1 LTPTTATAQIGVPTS
16 FTAGVTVANG
26 TVERVDYSSSNTG
39 IATVNPAS
47 DTTSP
52 YVTQATGVSG
62 GTVTITASV
71 VMGGVVRCTDTSSFT
86 VSTPSCTV
94 DLIPASSQNHVGIST
109 VFTSA
114 VTPVNGTVSQVNFS
128 SSNSGIA
135 TVNPASDT
143 SYVYSTN
150 VTGVAVGSA
159 TITTSVVMSGVV
171 RCTDTSSV
179 SVTPPDPWWQVRDG
193 DVTAGGDLISLIPAA
208 CTLPGC
214 TPQFELDGAGGFPG
228 VPLYSGTTNL
238 TTGDVS
244 SLGWLVNSSFMSTKT
259 YDYAY
264 FARIIPPEI
273 TFNEITSPSITGN
286 VLSSTGTA
294 VNGVYWFRFSGAAT
308 GLDLTLSSAA
318 NLCARKVVLM
328 VDSANLNIQGNIN
341 VTDSSGFFMVLVGE
355 NISGAL

>member
-1 LTPTTATAQIGVPTS
+1 MGGVVRCTDTSSFTVSAPSCTVSLTPTTATAQIGVPTS

-171 RCTDTSSV
+171 RV
-179 SVTPPDPWWQVRDG
+179 PILPLFPLLHRIL
-193 DVTAGGDLISLIPAA
+193 GGRSE
-208 CTLPGC
+208 T
-214 TPQFELDGAGGFPG
+214 
-228 VPLYSGTTNL
+228 V
-238 TTGDVS
+238 
-244 SLGWLVNSSFMSTKT
+244 M
-259 YDYAY
+259 
-264 FARIIPPEI
+264 
-273 TFNEITSPSITGN
+273 
-286 VLSSTGTA
+286 
-294 VNGVYWFRFSGAAT
+294 
-308 GLDLTLSSAA
+308 
-318 NLCARKVVLM
+318 
-328 VDSANLNIQGNIN
+328 
-341 VTDSSGFFMVLVGE
+341 
-355 NISGAL
+355 